1 MTEPTNN
8 EAVAATVQDSTAP
21 ARPSHRRKR
30 SEDVVEPESPVKRP
44 SNVVFQAS
52 PTSIAGVL
60 AKTGVGSESTLSWSR
75 TGEQADAAAGAPT
88 ALRMEAPVF
97 IIGAGREL
105 LSNVLG
111 THPNLNVEPE
121 TTVLAEMTKSI
132 ETNRDRLAH
141 KGYPEQYWYKKVADE
156 FSGLQADRA
165 GQANQGRW
173 VQILDTASIPLS
185 TLDRMF
191 PTSRIVNVV
200 ADGLSRLGARGTR
213 SSAARL
219 AAGRYLE
226 VRASD
231 LKTNP
236 DGVRRQVL
244 EFLGE

>member
-1 MTEPTNN
+1 MTDPTKNETVTATLQEPK
-8 EAVAATVQDSTAP
+8 AP
-21 ARPSHRRKR
+21 ARPSYRRKR
-30 SEDVVEPESPVKRP
+30 PEDVMEPESPVQRP

-52 PTSIAGVL
+52 PASIAGVL
-60 AKTGVGSESTLSWSR
+60 AKTGVGSEATLSWGR
-75 TGEQADAAAGAPT
+75 AVDQAHAATGAST
-88 ALRMEAPVF
+88 TLRMEVPVF

-105 LSNVLG
+105 LSNVLRA
-111 THPNLNVEPE
+111 HPNFNVGPE
-121 TTVLAEMTKSI
+121 TTLLAEMTKSI

-141 KGYPEQYWYKKVADE
+141 EGYPEQYWYKKVADE
-156 FSGLQADRA
+156 FSGLQAHRA
-165 GQANQGRW
+165 SQANKRRW
-173 VQILDTASIPLS
+173 VEILDTASIPLS

-200 ADGLSRLGARGTR
+200 TDGWSRRGVRGTR

-244 EFLGE
+244 AFLGE